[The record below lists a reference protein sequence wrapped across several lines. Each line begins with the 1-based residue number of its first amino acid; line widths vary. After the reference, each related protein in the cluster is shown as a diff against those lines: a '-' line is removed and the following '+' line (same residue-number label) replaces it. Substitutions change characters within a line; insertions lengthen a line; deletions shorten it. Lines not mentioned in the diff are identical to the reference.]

1 MGIWRKTNPAKRH
14 FTYHNSD
21 KTIHSRLDRIYTS
34 KTIKVKTCKINPVSL
49 SDHDSVT
56 VILQMISEENPR
68 GPGIW
73 KLNISILKHKKF
85 QGIFKT
91 FWTFWQK
98 KKKEYKNHNDW
109 WDTGKLYFKTIAI
122 DYCNIRN
129 EQISKKQQE
138 LILYISQEKSKI
150 NPNIEKIKSIPTQIK

>member
-1 MGIWRKTNPAKRH
+1 MGIWRKTNPSKRH
-14 FTYHNSD
+14 FSYHDSD

-85 QGIFKT
+85 QGIFKP
-91 FWTFWQK
+91 FGLFGK
-98 KKKEYKNHNDW
+98 RKRKNTKTTM
-109 WDTGKLYFKTIAI
+109 TGGIQEN
-122 DYCNIRN
+122 C
-129 EQISKKQQE
+129 ISKQ
-138 LILYISQEKSKI
+138 
-150 NPNIEKIKSIPTQIK
+150 